1 MKNLNKELYNIL
13 GESYIKS
20 NKMDGIIRKGA
31 PNKYQKVLYD
41 IHNRPIKA
49 IGENKKLKE
58 AMDVI
63 ADNFNNQ

>member
-20 NKMDGIIRKGA
+20 NKMDRIIRKET
-31 PNKYQKVLYD
+31 PNKYQQILSD
-41 IHNRPIKA
+41 IKNRPIKA
-49 IGENKKLKE
+49 IGENKKLKR

-63 ADNFNNQ
+63 INNFNE

>member
-20 NKMDGIIRKGA
+20 NNMDSIIRKGT
-31 PNKYQKVLYD
+31 PNKYQKILSD

-49 IGENKKLKE
+49 IGENKKLKA
-58 AMDVI
+58 AMNVI
-63 ADNFNNQ
+63 ADNFNNR

>member
-13 GESYIKS
+13 GQSYIKY
-20 NKMDGIIRKGA
+20 NKMDSIIRKGT
-31 PNKYQKVLYD
+31 PNKYQKVLSD

>member
-20 NKMDGIIRKGA
+20 NNMDGIIRKGT
-31 PNKYQKVLYD
+31 PNKYQKILSD

-49 IGENKKLKE
+49 IGENKKLKA
-58 AMDVI
+58 AMNVI
-63 ADNFNNQ
+63 ANNFNNQ

>member
-20 NKMDGIIRKGA
+20 NKMDRIIRKDT
-31 PNKYQKVLYD
+31 PSKYQKILSD

-49 IGENKKLKE
+49 IGENKKLKD

-63 ADNFNNQ
+63 ADNFNK

>member
-20 NKMDGIIRKGA
+20 NKMDRIIRKET
-31 PNKYQKVLYD
+31 PNKYQKILSD

-49 IGENKKLKE
+49 IGENKKLKD